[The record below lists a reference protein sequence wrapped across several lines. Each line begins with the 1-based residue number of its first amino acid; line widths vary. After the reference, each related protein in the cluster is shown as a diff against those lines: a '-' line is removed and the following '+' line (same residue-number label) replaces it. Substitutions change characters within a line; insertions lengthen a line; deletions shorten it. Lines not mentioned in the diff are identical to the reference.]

1 MLSFRSVFVFV
12 AWFPDRCFHAD
23 LIIYTTNI
31 LLKLQQLIIST
42 SNSLDS
48 RATIIPIVCG
58 L

>member
-1 MLSFRSVFVFV
+1 MLSFRSAFLFV
-12 AWFPDRCFHAD
+12 ACFSDRCFHAD
-23 LIIYTTNI
+23 LIIYNTNI

-48 RATIIPIVCG
+48 RAIITPIVCG